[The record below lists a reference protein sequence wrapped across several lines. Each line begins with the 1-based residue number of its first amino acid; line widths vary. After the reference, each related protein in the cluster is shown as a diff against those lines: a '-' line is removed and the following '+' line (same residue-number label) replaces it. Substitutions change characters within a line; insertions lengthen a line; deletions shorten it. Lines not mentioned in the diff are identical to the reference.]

1 MRILR
6 SVSVALLSAGIG
18 LLVFY
23 LTALISG
30 EAWRPAWEKDGPAG
44 VILWAYERGSIA
56 TVIILFLLATACGWR
71 MRSDRLLAATS
82 LALFYPV
89 FAIARIVFGVHTG
102 NLLPFEFAGYAIFIA
117 VCLLGYVAG
126 RWLSKRMAKPA

>member
-6 SVSVALLSAGIG
+6 SALVALLSAAVG

-23 LTALISG
+23 LTALTSG
-30 EAWRPAWEKDGPAG
+30 EPWRPAWEREGAAG
-44 VILWAYERGSIA
+44 VALWAYERASIA
-56 TVIILFLLATACGWR
+56 TVIILFLLALACGWR

-89 FAIARIVFGVHTG
+89 FAIARIVLGVHTG

-117 VCLLGYVAG
+117 ICLLGYVAG
-126 RWLSKRMAKPA
+126 RWLFKRIPRK